1 MRIEGQPSGIKP
13 IDDLDSVVASSSARD
28 RVRERIVLDMP
39 RPIRKTRVKK
49 SVIAGGLLA
58 SAAVLAFA
66 AFRPVDYSGPEIV
79 RADSVARPLDFSDG
93 TEFTVAP
100 KTEVRVRDVSARG
113 ASIVLEKGEIE
124 ARVVHRVNTKWSIA
138 AGPFLVRV
146 TGTKFTTKW
155 DPKTYSVAVIL
166 HEGSVVVDGC
176 GVQRVVKGGESFVA
190 ICSQGVLEDRS
201 PANIARPVVQRGDA
215 PQLIES
221 QDVGRKAVGEPIVP
235 VPSFDPD
242 PYRHPSV
249 VAPSG
254 VPSSGAVS
262 TLSPSEQSEKT
273 VPPRVTVTPQHAV
286 AAEAAEPKLP
296 SQGTTDRLFREAR
309 EARYAGDRARA
320 TDLYR
325 QIRVQAPHTEA
336 SSLATFELGRIAFGV
351 NQKEAARWF
360 ALYLEEAPSGVFAR
374 EALGRLLESTVSFDE
389 TGAIEIAKRYIAAY
403 PEGPHRPT
411 ADKVVRSMAKTDNT
425 AYEGKP

>member
-1 MRIEGQPSGIKP
+1 MRVEGQPSGIKP

-79 RADSVARPLDFSDG
+79 RADGVARPLDFSDG

-155 DPKTYSVAVIL
+155 DPKTYAVSVIL

-201 PANIARPVVQRGDA
+201 PANIARPVAQGGDA
-215 PQLIES
+215 LHLVES
-221 QDVGRKAVGEPIVP
+221 QDVSRKAVGEPIVP

-242 PYRHPSV
+242 PYGHPSME
-249 VAPSG
+249 APSAVQG
-254 VPSSGAVS
+254 SGAAS
-262 TLSPSEQSEKT
+262 TLSPSEHREKT
-273 VPPRVTVTPQHAV
+273 VSPRIAPPQLAGSPV
-286 AAEAAEPKLP
+286 AAEPKLP

-320 TDLYR
+320 SDLYR

-351 NQKEAARWF
+351 NQKEAAKWF